1 MNRARRTI
9 SLDALDAGRRAAGR
23 RRRATARARRARRHP
38 RSSRGR
44 ICPSASRSDYLRA
57 EAREGLRELA
67 ADRAAAD
74 HGEPAGQLGQG
85 EDRLVREIAG
95 LGQPGDGR
103 LGRAGARRDHRLL
116 EAERHAR
123 DVHGVRSGEARR
135 AEEHVHAEVAKARRR
150 VHPADP
156 RAQPAHPIHHRAEVH
171 ARAGRHPHAEL
182 ARPAHVGDGAGRPD
196 QALRRHA
203 ADVEAIAAHQ
213 PALDER
219 HARAEPGRARR
230 RDQPRGARPDH
241 DQVVAARGLGI
252 RPVFRVDIGHERL
265 VVGVPWLDGD
275 LARVLAGIAHVRGTR
290 SASARRARRV
300 TKTVTAIVATRP
312 TA

>member
-1 MNRARRTI
+1 MNHALRTG
-9 SLDALDAGRRAAGR
+9 SLDALDAGPEPQVDAVARQ
-23 RRRATARARRARRHP
+23 RARDALGGIRVFAGQDLPLALEEGH
-38 RSSRGR
+38 
-44 ICPSASRSDYLRA
+44 LRA

-85 EDRLVREIAG
+85 EDGLVREIAG

-123 DVHGVRSGEARR
+123 DVYGVRSGEARR

-150 VHPADP
+150 VQPADL

-182 ARPAHVGDGAGRPD
+182 ARPAHVGDGAARPD

-203 ADVEAIAAHQ
+203 ADIEAIAAHQ

-219 HARAEPGRARR
+219 HARAESGRARR
-230 RDQPRGARPDH
+230 RDQPRGPGPDH
-241 DQVVAARGLGI
+241 DQVVAGRGLGI
-252 RPVFRVDIGHERL
+252 RPVIRVHIGHERP
-265 VVGVPWLDGD
+265 VVGIPWLDG
-275 LARVLAGIAHVRGTR
+275 GWIAHVRGTR

-300 TKTVTAIVATRP
+300 TKIVTAIVATRP